1 MNEKAIFGLFL
12 YEMRERQKLKSESY
26 DKPAKVESKEE
37 EE

>member
-1 MNEKAIFGLFL
+1 MNEEEYYF
-12 YEMRERQKLKSESY
+12 YEMRERRKLKSESY